1 MPDTVLECRTENF
14 RFCDGRHKPCVKFPV
29 CIDKLTKT
37 SQMLITKEQSG
48 GLETMQ
54 REKNMKKGA
63 ANLFLSFSVC
73 ILVVCGA
80 LFLLS
85 GCGGGGSDSATT
97 TTTSSSTGTV
107 SGTITLPSNTNAK
120 WFQPKRS
127 YWARLFGSDAH
138 AATITDVTTLTVTSG
153 SNTIKPDATGK
164 YTLTVNAGTNV
175 DVTVTAPTTGN
186 VVLEAIVPS
195 VTAGA
200 TASQDI
206 TTTTTAVALI
216 YKANTSLSVSS
227 ISTTSSSVTN
237 VKSLIE
243 TYLTDA
249 TDDSITGNST
259 VTTAAANAAS
269 VLSSSTT
276 LQYYDVHTHLNGK
289 MSATASDFEGAADVA
304 VSYMNKYGVK
314 TLLAMAPPI
323 STESEGT
330 TTQYECSEMSGVLS
344 RYPDRFAFLCGGG
357 TLNVMI
363 QKAVKGQTVSTTD
376 FQTQARTLMSTT
388 GFVGFGELAALHLC
402 LSSTHFYM
410 AAPPDHALFKAL
422 VDVAAEKTPP
432 PPIEIHMEAVSSNM
446 DTPSSVLSACTS
458 NPATLSENITAF
470 KNLLDYAK
478 TRNVNIIWDHQGMDT
493 TGMRTSTLVA
503 DILSKYSNLYISVKD
518 PNSDPLNVN
527 STKYIDGNG
536 AIKSDWQTVFDT
548 YSSRFIM
555 GADHFFYSPKLASTA
570 VVATSF
576 EETWGTA
583 FPKFSSDLKTKF
595 GTTNTKTLFNLQ

>member
-1 MPDTVLECRTENF
+1 MKTQ
-14 RFCDGRHKPCVKFPV
+14 
-29 CIDKLTKT
+29 KLHTA
-37 SQMLITKEQSG
+37 G
-48 GLETMQ
+48 F
-54 REKNMKKGA
+54 A
-63 ANLFLSFSVC
+63 ALGIVFLSA
-73 ILVVCGA
+73 ILYIT
-80 LFLLS
+80 
-85 GCGGGGSDSATT
+85 GCGGGGSSSTAATT
-97 TTTSSSTGTV
+97 TTGTISGTV
-107 SGTITLPSNTNAK
+107 TVPAGSNAK
-120 WFQPKRS
+120 
-127 YWARLFGSDAH
+127 
-138 AATITDVTTLTVTSG
+138 AAAITKAGLTVTAAGVS
-153 SNTIKPDATGK
+153 TTTDADGK
-164 YTLTVNAGTNV
+164 YTLTVTAGSNV
-175 DVTVTAPTTGN
+175 DVVVTAPTTGN

-195 VTAGA
+195 VTAGG

-216 YKANTSLSVSS
+216 YKQNTNLSVSS
-227 ISTTSSSVTN
+227 ISTTSSAVTN

-243 TYLTDA
+243 TYLTDSEA
-249 TDDSITGNST
+249 DSITANTT
-259 VTTAAANAAS
+259 VTSAASSAAS
-269 VLSSSTT
+269 VLAGSTT
-276 LQYYDVHTHLNGK
+276 LQYYDVHMHLNGK
-289 MSATASDFEGAADVA
+289 MSATSSDFEGAADAA
-304 VSYMNKYGVK
+304 VSSMNKYGVK

-323 STESEGT
+323 ALESEGT
-330 TTQYECSEMSGVLS
+330 TTQYECTEMSGVLS

-376 FQTQARTLMSTT
+376 FQTQARTLMNTT
-388 GFVGFGELAALHLC
+388 GFAGFGELAALHLC

-432 PPIEIHMEAVSSNM
+432 PPIDIHMEAVSSNM
-446 DTPSSVLSACTS
+446 DTPGTVLSACS
-458 NPATLSENITAF
+458 KNPATLSENITAF

-478 TRNVNIIWDHQGMDT
+478 TKNVNIIWDHLGMDT
-493 TGMRTSTLVA
+493 TGMKTSALVG
-503 DILSKYSNLYISVKD
+503 DLLSKYSNLYLSLKD
-518 PNSDPLNVN
+518 PNSDPMNVN

-595 GTTNTKTLFNLQ
+595 GATNTKTLFNLQ

>member
-1 MPDTVLECRTENF
+1 MKAQ
-14 RFCDGRHKPCVKFPV
+14 RFHTAGF
-29 CIDKLTKT
+29 
-37 SQMLITKEQSG
+37 
-48 GLETMQ
+48 
-54 REKNMKKGA
+54 A
-63 ANLFLSFSVC
+63 ALGIVFLSA
-73 ILVVCGA
+73 ILY
-80 LFLLS
+80 LS
-85 GCGGGGSDSATT
+85 GCGGGGSSSTAATT
-97 TTTSSSTGTV
+97 TSTGTI
-107 SGTITLPSNTNAK
+107 SGTVTLPASTSAK
-120 WFQPKRS
+120 
-127 YWARLFGSDAH
+127 H
-138 AATITDVTTLTVTSG
+138 AAITDLTTLTVTASG
-153 SNTIKPDATGK
+153 TTAKPDSTGK
-164 YTLTVNAGTNV
+164 YSLTVTAGTNI
-175 DVTVTAPTTGN
+175 DVVVTAPTTGN

-195 VTAGA
+195 VTAGG

-243 TYLTDA
+243 TYLTDS
-249 TDDSITGNST
+249 TDDSIASNVT
-259 VTTAAANAAS
+259 VTSAASSAAS

-289 MSATASDFEGAADVA
+289 MSATSSDFEGAADVA
-304 VSYMNKYGVK
+304 VSSMNKYGVK

-330 TTQYECSEMSGVLS
+330 TTQYECTEMSAVLT

-376 FQTQARTLMSTT
+376 FQTQARTLMNTT

-402 LSSTHFYM
+402 LSSTHFYI
-410 AAPPDHALFKAL
+410 AAAPDHALFKAL
-422 VDVAAEKTPP
+422 VDVAAEKTPA
-432 PPIEIHMEAVSSNM
+432 PPIDIHMEAVPGNM
-446 DTPSSVLSACTS
+446 DTPSSVLSACTK

-478 TRNVNIIWDHQGMDT
+478 TKNVNIIWDHLGMDT
-493 TGMRTSTLVA
+493 TGMKTSTLVGNL
-503 DILSKYSNLYISVKD
+503 LSSHSNLYISVKD
-518 PNSDPLNVN
+518 PNSDPMNVN

-536 AIKSDWQTVFDT
+536 AIKSDWQTVFDA

-583 FPKFSSDLKTKF
+583 FPKFSSDLKTKL
-595 GTTNTKTLFNLQ
+595 GATNTKTLFNLQ